1 LNELTPATISTLNPE
16 SLGPAIAPY
25 SQATVANGFCFIAG
39 QVGLDPN
46 NEVIAPGDVRAQTTA
61 SIERMETI
69 LADVGA
75 SLSDIVTATVF
86 LVDVADFGGFNEAWA
101 EKFGDHRPARATVRA
116 DLLLEGLVV
125 EIQAIAVVS
134 D

>member
-1 LNELTPATISTLNPE
+1 LTPAPINTLNPD

-39 QVGLDPN
+39 QVGLDADN
-46 NEVIAPGDVRAQTTA
+46 QVIAPGEVRAQTTA
-61 SIERMETI
+61 AIERMETI
-69 LADVGA
+69 LTEVGA

-86 LVDVADFGGFNEAWA
+86 LTDVGDFAAFNEAWA

-125 EIQAIAVVS
+125 EIQAIAVVPG
-134 D
+134 